1 MTQLARLAFRQA
13 DSVSAQIDR
22 WRDAVARTLEN
33 NPWLLGGGFAM
44 AIAYQIALLAHT
56 LTLTE

>member
-1 MTQLARLAFRQA
+1 MAQLTRLAYRQA
-13 DSVSAQIDR
+13 DNVSTQIDR
-22 WRDAVARTLEN
+22 WRDAVARRLEN

-44 AIAYQIALLAHT
+44 AIAYQLALLAHT